1 MAEKISRSSIEKANK
16 AETSK
21 TLENLLNEEYGA
33 CYPVE
38 DGFAVPIGKSPL
50 DNALMWVVFPYPK
63 AKTIQTHTW
72 GKTTREYYNG
82 YDEAKAYE
90 IDLKEKEEK
99 AEKKKELAKAKA
111 ERDKKAR
118 EKKKAEK
125 ENQ

>member
-1 MAEKISRSSIEKANK
+1 MAEKLSRSAIEKQNK
-16 AETSK
+16 ADTTK

-38 DGFAVPIGKSPL
+38 DGLAVPIGKSPL

-63 AKTIQTHTW
+63 AKTIQTHNW

-82 YDEAKAYE
+82 YEESAAYE
-90 IDLKEKEEK
+90 VDLKEKQAK
-99 AEKKKELAKAKA
+99 AEKRKELSKAKA

-118 EKKKAEK
+118 EKKK

>member
-1 MAEKISRSSIEKANK
+1 MAEKLSRSAIEKQNK
-16 AETSK
+16 ADTTK

-38 DGFAVPIGKSPL
+38 DGLAVPIGKSPL
-50 DNALMWVVFPYPK
+50 DSALMWVVFPYPK
-63 AKTIQTHTW
+63 AKTIQTHNW

-82 YDEAKAYE
+82 YEESAAYE
-90 IDLKEKEEK
+90 VDLKEKQAK
-99 AEKKKELAKAKA
+99 AEKRKELNKAKA

-118 EKKKAEK
+118 EKKK

>member
-1 MAEKISRSSIEKANK
+1 MAEKLSRSAIEKQNK
-16 AETSK
+16 ADTTK

-38 DGFAVPIGKSPL
+38 DGLAVPIGKSPL

-63 AKTIQTHTW
+63 AKTIQTHNW

-82 YDEAKAYE
+82 YEESAAYE
-90 IDLKEKEEK
+90 VDLKEKQAK
-99 AEKKKELAKAKA
+99 AEKRKELSKAKA

-118 EKKKAEK
+118 EKKKES
-125 ENQ
+125 Q